1 MGPSHE
7 PFSHSTDSTPQTA
20 QNVSESSADGVIR
33 SNVLFPAEVALA
45 GLDRGTA

>member
-7 PFSHSTDSTPQTA
+7 PFSHCTDSPPQTA

-33 SNVLFPAEVALA
+33 SDVPFLEVALA
-45 GLDRGTA
+45 GLDRGTV

>member
-7 PFSHSTDSTPQTA
+7 PFSHCADSTPQTA
-20 QNVSESSADGVIR
+20 QNVSESISDGVIR
-33 SNVLFPAEVALA
+33 SDGLFPEAALA